1 MRSAFHP
8 RLRRHALVG
17 LLAVDLLGLIALVVD
32 QVFSTNPTYPW
43 IIAMALVLAALP
55 LLAQAADYVL
65 APSLGTAIVP
75 NAGEK
80 IP

>member
-1 MRSAFHP
+1 MRSAFLP
-8 RLRRHALVG
+8 RQRRHALVG
-17 LLAVDLLGLIALVVD
+17 LLAIDLLGLVALVMD
-32 QVFSTNPTYPW
+32 QVFSADPTYPW
-43 IIAMALVLAALP
+43 IIAMALVIAALP

-65 APSLGTAIVP
+65 SAPAGTAIIP

>member
-1 MRSAFHP
+1 M
-8 RLRRHALVG
+8 
-17 LLAVDLLGLIALVVD
+17 D
-32 QVFSTNPTYPW
+32 QVFSADPTYPW
-43 IIAMALVLAALP
+43 IIAMALVIAALP

-65 APSLGTAIVP
+65 SAPAGTAFIP

>member
-1 MRSAFHP
+1 MRSAFLP

-17 LLAVDLLGLIALVVD
+17 LLAIDLLGQIALVLD
-32 QVFSTNPTYPW
+32 QAFSTNPTYPW

-65 APSLGTAIVP
+65 STPSGRVIVP

>member
-17 LLAVDLLGLIALVVD
+17 LLAIDLLGLIALVLD
-32 QVFSTNPTYPW
+32 QAFSTNPTYPW
-43 IIAMALVLAALP
+43 IIAMALVVAALP

-65 APSLGTAIVP
+65 STPSGRVIVP